1 MLMKSNPEPKISVE
15 GHTGNT
21 GTPKSNKTLSD
32 DRAKAIMT
40 EIVAHGIDA
49 KRRSAVGYG

>member
-1 MLMKSNPEPKISVE
+1 MKSNPEPKISVE